1 MSNYQL
7 LFLDIDGTIIRPDD
21 TIEDSTKIAVSRV
34 QEQGVEVFLATG
46 RPIHEIKGIAN
57 ELNVNSY
64 IGYNGAYGIY
74 KGKDLYQE
82 PINPSLVESFLRIA
96 KEFDH
101 EIVMYT
107 NDHNAFT
114 SLGKPAVEEFIK
126 KFHLNQNK
134 VYSTADL
141 NNVLGITVINVNE
154 NEYVPYE
161 NESGIHLTQVNIEG
175 MKNCFDVIRDKFNKG
190 FGVTCVLKHLGIGK
204 ENAIAFGDGLNDR
217 EMLMNVGESFA
228 MGNAHPDLFAFAKHK
243 TTSVTN
249 SGIFN
254 GLKELGLID

>member
-1 MSNYQL
+1 MSNYKV

-21 TIEDSTKIAVSRV
+21 TIEDSTKIGVSRV
-34 QEQGVEVFLATG
+34 QEQGVDVFLATG
-46 RPIHEIKGIAN
+46 RPIHEIKEIAN

-82 PINPSLVESFLRIA
+82 SINPSIVERFQKIA
-96 KEFDH
+96 KEFGH
-101 EIVMYT
+101 ELVMYT

-114 SLGKPAVEEFIK
+114 SMETHSVEEFIK

-134 VYSTADL
+134 VYSTSDL
-141 NNVLGITVINVNE
+141 NNVLGITVINVKE
-154 NEYVPYE
+154 NEHIPYE
-161 NESGIHLTQVNIEG
+161 NEGGIHLTQVNVEG
-175 MKNCFDVIRDKFNKG
+175 MKHCFDVIRDKFNKG
-190 FGVTCVLKHLGIGK
+190 FGVNCVLNHLGIRK

-228 MGNAHPDLFAFAKHK
+228 MGNAHPNLFSFAKHK